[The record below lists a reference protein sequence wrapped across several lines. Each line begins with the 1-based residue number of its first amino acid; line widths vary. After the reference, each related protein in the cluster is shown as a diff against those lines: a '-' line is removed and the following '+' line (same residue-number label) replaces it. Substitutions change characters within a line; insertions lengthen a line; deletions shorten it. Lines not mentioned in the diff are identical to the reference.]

1 MPDDIVLAAS
11 TDDYAA
17 FGDLVREYWEWLR
30 DCYANVPGWIDDVG
44 GHQAIDVEL
53 TSLREKYAPP
63 HGAVLLA
70 RRGSDVIGCGAY
82 WDLGD
87 GVCEMKRLFVPDRF
101 QGKGTGSLLC
111 QALID
116 RAADE
121 GYAWMRLDTGDQNTS
136 AIAMYTAMGFRQ
148 CDPYRDYPAELL
160 THLLFM
166 ERRLTAS

>member
-1 MPDDIVLAAS
+1 
-11 TDDYAA
+11 
-17 FGDLVREYWEWLR
+17 
-30 DCYANVPGWIDDVG
+30 
-44 GHQAIDVEL
+44 
-53 TSLREKYAPP
+53 
-63 HGAVLLA
+63 
-70 RRGSDVIGCGAY
+70 
-82 WDLGD
+82 
-87 GVCEMKRLFVPDRF
+87 MKRLFVPDRF